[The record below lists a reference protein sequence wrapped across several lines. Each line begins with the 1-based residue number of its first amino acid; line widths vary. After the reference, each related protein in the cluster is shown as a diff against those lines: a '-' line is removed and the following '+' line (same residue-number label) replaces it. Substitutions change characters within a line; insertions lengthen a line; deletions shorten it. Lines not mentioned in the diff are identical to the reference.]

1 MTLKDYVIEKRRYIH
16 QHPETGFQ
24 CEKTSAYIK
33 NELNLIGVGKI
44 IDVGRYSIVAVIEN
58 GEGPITGLRADFDAL
73 NMPEETDL
81 PFKSVNEGKMHAC
94 GHDAHTAMLLG
105 ACRYLNSHKDEWSG
119 TVKFIFQEAEE
130 GPDPGG
136 ALAIVE
142 SGILNDCDDF
152 YAMHVTPTIE
162 TGSLAVNYGPAM
174 AAADMIYIDLIGR
187 GAHAAM
193 PDEGIDPVVMQAEY
207 ILMAQ
212 NIISRKVSPMD
223 RAVITIAK
231 VQAGTAFNVI
241 PEVAE
246 LRGTVRTFNQETR
259 EKIKYELEQLAKA
272 ITERHGGSY
281 RFKFEYG
288 YDPVINSKESTD
300 LFVEIGND
308 LLGKDNVE
316 ILDVPSAGGEDFSK
330 YIQLKQGCMAWLGVK
345 QKDVE
350 TYNIHHPK
358 FNLNEDALMNG
369 VNIFIEI
376 IKRRS
381 GK

>member
-1 MTLKDYVIEKRRYIH
+1 MTLKDFVIQNRRYIH
-16 QHPETGFQ
+16 QHPEAGFK
-24 CEKTSAYIK
+24 CKNTSAYIK
-33 NELNLIGVGKI
+33 KQLQAMSIDEI
-44 IDVGRYSIVAVIEN
+44 IDVGEYSLLGVIKN
-58 GEGPITGLRADFDAL
+58 GQGPVTGLRADFDAL
-73 NMPEETDL
+73 NMPEETNL
-81 PFKSVNEGKMHAC
+81 PFKSVNDGVMHAC

-105 ACRYLNSHKDEWSG
+105 ACRYLNAHRDEWSG

-130 GPDPGG
+130 GPKPGG

-142 SGILNDCDDF
+142 SGFLDDCDDF
-152 YAMHVTPTIE
+152 FALHVTPSFE
-162 TGSLAVNYGPAM
+162 TGQLAVNYGSAM

-193 PDEGIDPVVMQAEY
+193 PDEGIDPVVMQAEF

-212 NIISRKVSPMD
+212 NIVSRKISPME

-231 VQAGTAFNVI
+231 VEAGTAFNVI
-241 PEVAE
+241 PDDAK

-281 RFKFEYG
+281 KFIYEYG
-288 YDPVINSKESTD
+288 YDPTINSQEPTE
-300 LFVEIGND
+300 LFVDVAKDI
-308 LLGKDNVE
+308 LGDDQVK
-316 ILDVPSAGGEDFSK
+316 ILDIPSAGAEDFSR
-330 YIQLKQGCMAWLGVK
+330 YIQLKQGCLAWLGVK
-345 QKDVE
+345 QKDIE

-381 GK
+381 EQ

>member
-1 MTLKDYVIEKRRYIH
+1 MTIKNYVIKIRRYLH
-16 QHPETGFQ
+16 QHPETGFN
-24 CEKTSAYIK
+24 CKNTSAYIK
-33 NELNLIGVGKI
+33 NELMDIGVNEI
-44 IDVGRYSIVAVIEN
+44 IDVGHYSLVAIIRN

-81 PFKSVNEGKMHAC
+81 PFKSVHKGKMHAC
-94 GHDAHTAMLLG
+94 GHDAHSAMLLG
-105 ACRYLNSHKDEWSG
+105 ACRYLNEHKSEWSG

-130 GPDPGG
+130 GPSPGG
-136 ALAIVE
+136 AFDIVQ
-142 SGILNDCDDF
+142 SGVLNDCEEF
-152 YAMHVTPTIE
+152 FAMHVSPSFE
-162 TGSLAVNYGPAM
+162 TGQLAVNYGPAM
-174 AAADMIYIDLIGR
+174 AAADIIYVDLIGR

-207 ILMAQ
+207 IMSAQ
-212 NIISRKVSPMD
+212 NIVSRKISPME

-231 VQAGTAFNVI
+231 VNAGTTFNVI
-241 PEVAE
+241 PEIAE
-246 LRGTVRTFNQETR
+246 LRGTVRTFNQKTR
-259 EKIKYELEQLAKA
+259 EKIKFELEQLAKT

-288 YDPVINSKESTD
+288 YDPVINSIGPTD
-300 LFVEIGND
+300 LFVEIGRD
-308 LLGKDNVE
+308 LLGEDHVD
-316 ILDVPSAGGEDFSK
+316 ILEYPSAGGEDFSR

-345 QKDVE
+345 QKDKE

-381 GK
+381 EK

>member
-1 MTLKDYVIEKRRYIH
+1 MTLKDYVIQNRRFIH
-16 QHPETGFQ
+16 QHPETGFD
-24 CEKTSAYIK
+24 CVNTSAYIK
-33 NELNLIGVGKI
+33 EQLKLIRVDEI
-44 IDVGRYSIVAVIEN
+44 VDVGQYSIVGVIKN
-58 GEGPITGLRADFDAL
+58 GAGLVTGLRADFDAL
-73 NMPEETDL
+73 NMPEETSL

-94 GHDAHTAMLLG
+94 GHDAHSAMLLG
-105 ACRYLNSHKDEWSG
+105 TCKYLNEHREEWSG

-136 ALAIVE
+136 ALAIVQ

-152 YAMHVTPTIE
+152 FALHVTPSFE
-162 TGSLAVNYGPAM
+162 TGVLAVNYGPAM

-193 PDEGIDPVVMQAEY
+193 PDEGIDPVVMQAEF

-212 NIISRKVSPMD
+212 NIVSRKISPME

-231 VQAGTAFNVI
+231 VTAGTAFNVI
-241 PEVAE
+241 PEVAQ

-272 ITERHGGSY
+272 VTERHGGSY
-281 RFKFEYG
+281 KYQFKYG
-288 YDPVINSKESTD
+288 YDPVINSKAPTD
-300 LFVEIGND
+300 LFVDVARDI
-308 LLGKDNVE
+308 LGDNRVE
-316 ILDVPSAGGEDFSK
+316 ILDIPSAGGEDFSR
-330 YIQLKQGCMAWLGVK
+330 YIQLKQGCLAWLGVK
-345 QKDVE
+345 HNSIE

-381 GK
+381 K

>member
-16 QHPETGFQ
+16 QHPETGFH
-24 CEKTSAYIK
+24 CVKTSAYIQK
-33 NELNLIGVGKI
+33 QLDMIGVDEIVRAGHYSVVGI
-44 IDVGRYSIVAVIEN
+44 IYN
-58 GEGPITGLRADFDAL
+58 GEGPVTGLRADFDAL
-73 NMPEETDL
+73 SMPEETNL

-105 ACRYLNSHKDEWSG
+105 ACKYLNEHKEEWNG

-142 SGILNDCDDF
+142 SGILNDVDDF
-152 YAMHVTPTIE
+152 FAMHVTPTLE

-212 NIISRKVSPMD
+212 NIVSRKISPME
-223 RAVITIAK
+223 RAVVTIAK
-231 VQAGTAFNVI
+231 VNAGTAFNVI
-241 PEVAE
+241 PEKAE

-259 EKIKYELEQLAKA
+259 EKIKYELEQLAKSIA
-272 ITERHGGSY
+272 MRHGGSY
-281 RFKFEYG
+281 QFKFEYG
-288 YDPVINSKESTD
+288 YDPVINSKGPTD
-300 LFVEIGND
+300 LFVEIGKD
-308 LLGKDNVE
+308 LLGEKKVE
-316 ILDVPSAGGEDFSK
+316 ILDIPSAGGEDFSR

-345 QKDVE
+345 QTDKE

-381 GK
+381 EK